1 MKKVV
6 SLLFVVLILSAC
18 GKNAE
23 EYKGELQDV
32 VDRMLENTA
41 DAEEIVNSY
50 SDVWRHSI
58 ESRGAIPVA
67 EMAETTGL
75 EQDVIQEYFVINPAG
90 NIPDDFSL
98 NVQSLNS
105 YYQESGDLE
114 RIKEASDEIQSKIN
128 ELNNPPAEFEK
139 VYDEVL
145 DMYTYAEQY
154 IEMALNPT
162 GSLQS
167 FNEEKN
173 QLTSEI
179 LSKYKRVEAIMP
191 E

>member
-23 EYKGELQDV
+23 EYKAELQGV

-67 EMAETTGL
+67 EMAATTGL

-114 RIKEASDEIQSKIN
+114 RIKETSDEIQNKIN
-128 ELNNPPAEFEK
+128 ALNNPPSEFEK

-179 LSKYKRVEAIMP
+179 LGKHKRIEAIMP